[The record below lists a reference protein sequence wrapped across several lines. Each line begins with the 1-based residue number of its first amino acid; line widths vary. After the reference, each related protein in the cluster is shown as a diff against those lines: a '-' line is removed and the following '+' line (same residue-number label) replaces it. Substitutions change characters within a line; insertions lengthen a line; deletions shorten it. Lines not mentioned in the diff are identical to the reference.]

1 MFANKEKVIVRE
13 VGLRDGLQSIDK
25 IVPTPTKLE
34 WLAAAYNAG
43 LREIEVGS
51 FVPARLLPQMADT
64 AAVVKAARNFEDLVV
79 TQPDGAET
87 EIRGMMDQ
95 AALHGVF
102 NQIRDLGLDIISVQ
116 RFLEPN
122 DERTGA

>member
-1 MFANKEKVIVRE
+1 M
-13 VGLRDGLQSIDK
+13 
-25 IVPTPTKLE
+25 TPSNRSVMYRIRIEGELDE
-34 WLAAAYNAG
+34 RWL
-43 LREIEVGS
+43 
-51 FVPARLLPQMADT
+51 
-64 AAVVKAARNFEDLVV
+64 RNFEDLVV

>member
-1 MFANKEKVIVRE
+1 MTPSNRSVMYRICIVGE
-13 VGLRDGLQSIDK
+13 LDGR
-25 IVPTPTKLE
+25 
-34 WLAAAYNAG
+34 WL
-43 LREIEVGS
+43 
-51 FVPARLLPQMADT
+51 
-64 AAVVKAARNFEDLVV
+64 RNFEDLVV

-116 RFLEPN
+116 RLLEPN